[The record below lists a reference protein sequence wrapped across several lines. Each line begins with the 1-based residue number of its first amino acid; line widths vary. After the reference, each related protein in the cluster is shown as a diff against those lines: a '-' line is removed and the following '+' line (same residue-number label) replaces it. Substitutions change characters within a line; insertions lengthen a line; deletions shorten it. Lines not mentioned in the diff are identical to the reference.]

1 MGSIV
6 VVRYRE
12 PFFLIHAS
20 VSKVSD
26 NGSLCVFYSRVH
38 LDTNHLILTLHS
50 AQNCDLEA
58 KLLAL
63 GDLVLH

>member
-1 MGSIV
+1 MHV
-6 VVRYRE
+6 
-12 PFFLIHAS
+12 A
-20 VSKVSD
+20 VSKVKD
-26 NGSLCVFYSRVH
+26 NGSLCVFYAFVH
-38 LDTNHLILTLHS
+38 LLILASNS